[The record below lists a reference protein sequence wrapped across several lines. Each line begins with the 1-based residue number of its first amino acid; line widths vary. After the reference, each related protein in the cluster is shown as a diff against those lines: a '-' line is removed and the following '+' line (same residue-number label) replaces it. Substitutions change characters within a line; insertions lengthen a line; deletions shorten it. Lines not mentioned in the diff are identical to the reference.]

1 MLQDQVRAGKYRS
14 GAVLWWHFICVLL
27 PYLDCK
33 LCLSVFKKQ
42 YKFKDFETL
51 KSKRLEVTSQ
61 LNGNAV
67 QRL

>member
-1 MLQDQVRAGKYRS
+1 MTLEAPLNNKRKFQRTAPSGGIQV
-14 GAVLWWHFICVLL
+14 
-27 PYLDCK
+27 
-33 LCLSVFKKQ
+33 CLSVFKKQ